1 MMTFEE
7 LNDSIGAEAIY
18 SGTSV
23 DAATQAALLEWNF
36 DRFLSMEGE
45 DTTNWLRKYRRNLNM
60 FYPIYLDRLRVESVR
75 SNMDPFITEFME
87 KVHDDNGTVTKAGSS
102 VKNGSKGGSDTEQT
116 VTDNTQVRTPDLTTT
131 GSNSTQGSSSTSGSD
146 ASRQLSESSGQA
158 HGESEDNGKA
168 RGMQIQYPEA
178 NMNGIPQNI
187 DDFPTSI
194 DYAQGEADNFTKA
207 NHEEDSNNS
216 QLGEVNTTG
225 NSSSQSSSSSNGSSS
240 AHEGG
245 DETIDF
251 DGNVIKTKQNN
262 STDTE
267 SATSNESSSDSRTI
281 EETEQGRHESP
292 ADILPRAIKAITAT
306 NSIKWLV
313 ETMLICFDN
322 YAEM

>member
-1 MMTFEE
+1 MTFEE

-168 RGMQIQYPEA
+168 RGMQNIIDLLHSQDIKRIRI
-178 NMNGIPQNI
+178 GIGEPSFNAV
-187 DDFPTSI
+187 
-194 DYAQGEADNFTKA
+194 DYVLGKPLK
-207 NHEEDSNNS
+207 EE
-216 QLGEVNTTG
+216 
-225 NSSSQSSSSSNGSSS
+225 
-240 AHEGG
+240 
-245 DETIDF
+245 
-251 DGNVIKTKQNN
+251 
-262 STDTE
+262 
-267 SATSNESSSDSRTI
+267 
-281 EETEQGRHESP
+281 
-292 ADILPRAIKAITAT
+292 LP
-306 NSIKWLV
+306 LV
-313 ETMLICFDN
+313 EESIIRAVEALKEALKSNFEKAMSQYN
-322 YAEM
+322 